1 MYYVL
6 AAIFFI
12 IVYFALTKILSSL
25 LKGCLVTLGIFIL
38 FVGGYVFLKSTKEPV
53 LLFNTY
59 IVDNFKITKVENI
72 ADEVVKGILD
82 TSTDLFEIR
91 LKDR

>member
-12 IVYFALTKILSSL
+12 IVYFALTKILSSM

-38 FVGGYVFLKSTKEPV
+38 ISSGYALLKSTKEPV
-53 LLFNTY
+53 TLFNTY
-59 IVDNFKITKVENI
+59 VIDNFNISKIENI
-72 ADEVVKGILD
+72 NEEVVKGILD
-82 TSTDLFEIR
+82 ISSEIIE
-91 LKDR
+91 KKVTGQ